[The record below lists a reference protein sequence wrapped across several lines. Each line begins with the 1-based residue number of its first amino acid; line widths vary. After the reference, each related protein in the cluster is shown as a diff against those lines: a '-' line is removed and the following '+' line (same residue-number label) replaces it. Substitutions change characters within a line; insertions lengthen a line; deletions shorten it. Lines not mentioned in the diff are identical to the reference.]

1 MFVLNLIVAVD
12 KNWGIGKDN
21 RLLVSIPQDMKFF
34 RETTSDSV
42 VIMGRKTLESLPGGK
57 PLQKRINIVISSDM
71 DYVVTGAVVVHS
83 INQAIAEA
91 KKYKNKK
98 VFVIGGASIYRQML
112 PYCDFAYVSKIEHEF
127 DADTYF
133 PNLDEMGNWEIESES
148 EEYMF
153 KDIGFRFVKYKN
165 NSSNLTN

>member
-12 KNWGIGKDN
+12 KNWGIGKNN

-34 RETTSDSV
+34 RETTSGGV

-57 PLQKRINIVISSDM
+57 PLQKRINIVISSDIN
-71 DYVVTGAVVVHS
+71 YVVPGAVVVHG

-112 PYCDFAYVSKIEHEF
+112 PYCNFAYVRHNSLICRR
-127 DADTYF
+127 
-133 PNLDEMGNWEIESES
+133 GNYNCFYSILIISILLA
-148 EEYMF
+148 ML
-153 KDIGFRFVKYKN
+153 FV
-165 NSSNLTN
+165 LI

>member
-1 MFVLNLIVAVD
+1 MNLIVAVD

-57 PLQKRINIVISSDM
+57 PLPKRINIVISSDIN
-71 DYVVTGAVVVHS
+71 YVVPGAVVVHS
-83 INQAIAEA
+83 VSQAITEAEKYSD
-91 KKYKNKK
+91 KKI
-98 VFVIGGASIYRQML
+98 FVIGGASIYRQML

-133 PNLDEMGNWEIESES
+133 PNLDEMGDWVVENISEKY
-148 EEYMF
+148 EYENMSF
-153 KDIGFRFVKYKN
+153 CFVKYKN
-165 NSSNLTN
+165 NSV